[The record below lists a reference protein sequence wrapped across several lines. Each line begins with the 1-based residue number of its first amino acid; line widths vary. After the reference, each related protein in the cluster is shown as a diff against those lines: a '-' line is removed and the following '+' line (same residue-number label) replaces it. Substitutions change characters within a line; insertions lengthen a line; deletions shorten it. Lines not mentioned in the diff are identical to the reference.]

1 MTTQDEAVRTS
12 IISLSRRLEEAV
24 REYAP
29 GNGALEQAVAEYLYN
44 IHCLLSDGPDGDQ
57 TQADVFVPRLFLDIA
72 DGYRLEDGKWVM
84 PCGSARLSF
93 DYEAVFVS
101 VEDRE
106 SFTSQLVELFKTY
119 RLPNGYFTKWSDSCP
134 LCYTPFSPDGTC
146 PNERCPRH
154 TPSVPEE

>member
-57 TQADVFVPRLFLDIA
+57 TQADVFCAAAFP
-72 DGYRLEDGKWVM
+72 GYCRWI
-84 PCGSARLSF
+84 
-93 DYEAVFVS
+93 
-101 VEDRE
+101 
-106 SFTSQLVELFKTY
+106 
-119 RLPNGYFTKWSDSCP
+119 
-134 LCYTPFSPDGTC
+134 SP
-146 PNERCPRH
+146 
-154 TPSVPEE
+154 